1 MCKKYK
7 PSYDVGYEGQAETGE
22 SFIVTKYEG
31 RKNITIKFK
40 CGLTRNT
47 TSTKIKQG
55 RVKYSKI
62 RVKPL
67 EVGDLVSNRDETVT
81 GHIIDIDLKRN
92 RYKIEFPNGNIK
104 TYSKSSVVS
113 KDITDEDLVKIK
125 VGDTFKTTKFG
136 DVEVTEYQD
145 AHNVFI
151 VFEDGTPHKCQAY
164 SLRLGNIGH
173 PTSGIVVGQEYVN
186 NQGVTC
192 IVHEYID
199 PLTAK
204 VLWPCGNI
212 STHAPSCIKD
222 GSIYYKNFKSVT
234 GVGFFGF
241 GKYDS
246 NKSGRT
252 PSYNVRVYE
261 SWQRMI
267 RRCYDEKEQMKPS
280 NAAYKNVKVCPEWHN
295 FQNFALWAEGQEHK
309 FTEGWDLDK
318 DMFGNGKLYSPEN
331 CCLLPSKVNWF
342 LCDGYSSKKSGLP
355 DGVTVIKP
363 KPTLKNAKTGYIARC
378 HMNGKREYLGYFNT
392 PEEAGEVYKEA
403 KTSEAKRLAEE
414 YKALLTEDQYQKLYN
429 FSLTDIHRKGGNNE

>member
-1 MCKKYK
+1 MSKRYK
-7 PSYDVGYEGQAETGE
+7 PTYDVGYESTAVTGE
-22 SFIVTKYEG
+22 TFTVIQYEG
-31 RKNITIKFK
+31 RKNITIQFS
-40 CGLTRNT
+40 CGLIRNT
-47 TSTKIKQG
+47 TSTFIKQNK
-55 RVKYSKI
+55 VKYSSM
-62 RVKPL
+62 RVRPL
-67 EVGDLVSNRDETVT
+67 TLGDTVCNKEGTVKGVIIGVDE
-81 GHIIDIDLKRN
+81 KRN
-92 RYKIEFPNGNIK
+92 RYKIKFENGNIK
-104 TYSKSSVVS
+104 NYSRGSITSKS
-113 KDITDEDLVKIK
+113 ITDEDLVKIK
-125 VGDTFKTTKFG
+125 VGDVFKTNKFG
-136 DVEVTEYQD
+136 DVTVTEYVD
-145 AHNVFI
+145 AHNVHV
-151 VFEDGTPHKCQAY
+151 VFSDGTPHKCQAT
-164 SLRLGNIGH
+164 SLRLGSLGH
-173 PTSGIVVGQEYVN
+173 PTSGIIAGQKFTN
-186 NQGVTC
+186 NQGVEC
-192 IVHEYID
+192 SVVKYID
-199 PLTAK
+199 PWSAE
-204 VLWPCGNI
+204 VVWPCGNI

-246 NKSGRT
+246 NKSGRN

-280 NAAYKNVKVCPEWHN
+280 CAAYKNVKVCDDWHN

-355 DGVTVIKP
+355 DGVNVIKP
-363 KPTLKNAKTGYIARC
+363 KPTLKNAKTGYVARC